1 MLAIM
6 GKKSS
11 RRRSQGQVVTQPGEA
26 QPHCPYCGRM
36 NNERAALSLMDQL
49 FLSHTELYAT
59 LRLAGRQI
67 LQSDKQ
73 SHGSLEKI
81 RKVLKRADNMRKALQ
96 SADELPETLKK
107 MDQDELAVNA
117 PETASEYGPDKAVN
131 GGPAPKN
138 VQKRTR
144 LARPRSLRII
154 RFPTG

>member
-1 MLAIM
+1 M

-11 RRRSQGQVVTQPGEA
+11 RRRSQSQVVTQPVEA
-26 QPHCPYCGRM
+26 QSLCPYCGTM
-36 NNERAALSLMDQL
+36 NNESAALSLMDQL

-73 SHGSLEKI
+73 SDGSLERI

-107 MDQDELAVNA
+107 MDEEELVVNA
-117 PETASEYGPDKAVN
+117 PETASEYGPDEVVN
-131 GGPAPKN
+131 AGPAPKG

-144 LARPRSLRII
+144 LTRPRSLRII